1 MRHRAALL
9 VLALSLSSQSLLAQV
24 SWGITPEVGSARF
37 SGNARSISDDALSG
51 HPAGASTWGI
61 RFDRSGRRLR
71 LSVGVLYASTGVVFE
86 DDQVIAGIKNALTL
100 LEVTPELS
108 AAIFH
113 VGGGQ
118 LRLHGGMA
126 IDRWSPDGDTRRTAL
141 GGLGA
146 LSLEAPLSPRLS
158 VAVRWEAVITGS
170 VFDENDLPSDFER
183 AQGVRQRFG
192 IGARIGI

>member
-9 VLALSLSSQSLLAQV
+9 VLAISFSSQPLLAQD
-24 SWGITPEVGSARF
+24 SWGITPEIGSARF
-37 SGNARSISDDALSG
+37 SGNARSISDETLSG
-51 HPAGASTWGI
+51 HPDGASTWGI
-61 RFDRSGRRLR
+61 RFDRSSRRLR

-108 AAIFH
+108 ATIFH

-126 IDRWSPDGDTRRTAL
+126 IDRWSPDGDNRRTAL

-146 LSLEAPLSPRLS
+146 LSLEAPLTPRLNL
-158 VAVRWEAVITGS
+158 AVRWEAVITGS
-170 VFDENDLPSDFER
+170 VFDENDLPSTFER

-192 IGARIGI
+192 IGARVGI